1 MADKASIQL
10 YLNRDENGQI
20 QLLRKTDDNNQCEQF
35 FIGHGQ
41 IFFDACFIQHVNSHG
56 LFVKLDAYDLDPN
69 GVNGEPDDDE
79 VIEKP
84 KPECKEHMFGN
95 IAAVYNGEERVA
107 LYGLETNE
115 EFKKFRFEIKPTDDV
130 HKVSARLIKLEEEF
144 CDSEILLSCVVDRAW
159 FNDLQSKIERE
170 SIQSLSIFTRLCA
183 VYNSKYSSRLMWLFD
198 KNVIDVGDHAN
209 VNLPE
214 SYVNEFQIITE
225 QRLDFEGQKAGYN
238 VFDVDANKT
247 DQFMFQVKKDEE
259 LFQLDAMKDI
269 ENGFESLKQ
278 ELTTAR
284 ERVYRILEWIFG
296 AIIVLII
303 VILAT

>member
-10 YLNRDENGQI
+10 YLNRDENGHI
-20 QLLRKTDDNNQCEQF
+20 QLLRKIDDNNQCEQF

-56 LFVKLDAYDLDPN
+56 LFVKRDSYDLDPN
-69 GVNGEPDDDE
+69 RVNYEQGDDE
-79 VIEKP
+79 ANEKP
-84 KPECKEHMFGN
+84 KPECKEHLFGN
-95 IAAVYNGEERVA
+95 IAEIHNGEERVA

-159 FNDLQSKIERE
+159 FNEFQSKIGRE
-170 SIQSLSIFTRLCA
+170 SIQSLSIVTRLRA
-183 VYNSKYSSRLMWLFD
+183 VYNPKHSSRLMWLFN

-214 SYVNEFQIITE
+214 SYVGEFQIITK
-225 QRLDFEGQKAGYN
+225 QRLDFEDQKAGYN
-238 VFDVDANKT
+238 VFDVDADET
-247 DQFMFQVKKDEE
+247 DHFMFQVKNDQE

-269 ENGFESLKQ
+269 RNGFESLKQ